1 MATVS
6 AGRGTARHR
15 RKPPRRLAAERL
27 LAVDGAWLLCFALL
41 VTATVRHPEPAAILC
56 GICGITGPGV
66 ARQGARCAARLWD
79 LRHRI
84 TPPAQRGA
92 EEAALSGPTR
102 SAQWE
107 RDRDPASAD
116 GEPRSADRSGA

>member
-15 RKPPRRLAAERL
+15 RRPARRLAAERL
-27 LAVDGAWLLCFALL
+27 LAVDGAWLVCFALL
-41 VTATVRHPEPAAILC
+41 AVATIRHPEPAAILC

-84 TPPAQRGA
+84 APPAQHATVQAA
-92 EEAALSGPTR
+92 EW
-102 SAQWE
+102 Q
-107 RDRDPASAD
+107 RDRDPQPLD
-116 GEPRSADRSGA
+116 RPGPRAGT

>member
-1 MATVS
+1 MTFMATVS

-15 RKPPRRLAAERL
+15 RKASARRLAAERL
-27 LAVDGAWLLCFALL
+27 LAVDGAWLVCFAVL
-41 VTATVRHPEPAAILC
+41 VEGTIRHPEPAAILC

-84 TPPAQRGA
+84 APPPQRGPA
-92 EEAALSGPTR
+92 EPPE
-102 SAQWE
+102 WE
-107 RDRDPASAD
+107 RAD
-116 GEPRSADRSGA
+116 GT